1 MTLGELIDL
10 LKPLRQDACVY
21 IEGPVRLTPGGVA
34 SYRGYYRDLAIGVN
48 AAGLAP
54 SVADFLKEL
63 EAAIDAVFSGYKGG
77 NYRMTRATRV
87 WFSNVGEC
95 SDHGPTGIASRER
108 DDCTVVLTYGLVE
121 P

>member
-21 IEGPVRLTPGGVA
+21 IDGPVRL
-34 SYRGYYRDLAIGVN
+34 
-48 AAGLAP
+48 
-54 SVADFLKEL
+54 
-63 EAAIDAVFSGYKGG
+63 FSGYKGG